1 MLCDYSYRTNDN
13 KIIDVYQV
21 DTEDFKKFFKK
32 ILKDDYV
39 QAIVVRLDYHEYYHH
54 YIWQRPI
61 YSQKIKK
68 FVGGWNDVGRT
79 PRLKKE

>member
-32 ILKDDYV
+32 ILKDDFV
-39 QAIVVRLDYHEYYHH
+39 QSIVVKIKHSDFNQW

-61 YSQKIKK
+61 YSKKIKK
-68 FVGGWNDVGRT
+68 FVGGWENLGI
-79 PRLKKE
+79 KKK